1 MNEKNILVFVTI
13 LFSIL
18 LSFTVSPIFF
28 LIVFA
33 AIFFLFHKNSE
44 KNVDSFFYTVAN
56 YVSVKS
62 NSLRQDSYF
71 LLTLIIVLLSY
82 LSGIYF
88 QSESSITLAGLA
100 LYIIDINYV
109 TIPRLRDTNF
119 SYKLRYLCYIPPAHI
134 ILKLVLFFKESSK
147 ERPKES
153 PEKQDLK
160 KSEKIL
166 SNSKDLI
173 TVVVKKTGKKQEIKK
188 SDWDE
193 IVMLGNEDM
202 FEIIKTID

>member
-1 MNEKNILVFVTI
+1 MNEKNILIFVAI

-18 LSFTVSPIFF
+18 LSVTVSPIFF
-28 LIVFA
+28 LIVLA
-33 AIFFLFHKNSE
+33 AIFFLFNKNSE
-44 KNVDSFFYTVAN
+44 KNADSFFYTVAN
-56 YVSVKS
+56 YTSVKRD
-62 NSLRQDSYF
+62 SLRQDSYF

-100 LYIIDINYV
+100 LYVIDINYV

-119 SYKLRYLCYIPPAHI
+119 SYKLRHLCYIPPTHI

-153 PEKQDLK
+153 IEKQDLK